1 MPTSYYLLL
10 MKRLWK
16 AVAALSPL
24 GIAAVVIVDLV
35 VGVILRFTTSS
46 KLWLDEAL
54 GVNIASAPIGQLV
67 SHLRNDG
74 APPLYYTI
82 LHYWIALFGSSDFAV
97 RSLSGV
103 FSVLGLGAAFLLAR
117 RLWGSKFAFVA
128 TAVLAVLPYGVYFG
142 TEARMYSLVML
153 ESALLLYVWTGDWEA
168 GARKRG
174 LLATVLI
181 ALLLYTHYWSLYL
194 VTALFVVVGIQI
206 WRARSFGRSSRL
218 KILAILGGGIVW
230 LPWLPIFNEQ
240 RLHTGT
246 PWSPPPALFQFLNW
260 IDAFIVNQS
269 RQHITP
275 SMHHQ
280 VNLYLLIALVF
291 IGTFAVVMTA
301 RHFMTLDLRV
311 PEDARF
317 LVAITFGTMLL
328 GLLASHYGGTTFAP
342 RYASVVA
349 VPLVLLAA
357 RGIMVLD
364 RPFRI
369 FLVLL
374 LFSGGMLW
382 TDKWGRNVQRS
393 QAGQVAEVL
402 ASATPGAYVFMCPD
416 QIGPS
421 VLRYARSDLEYSSY
435 PRYSNPT
442 FVNWYDYKDAFSATS
457 PAMAGS
463 TVLAAA
469 GPRDIYVVWS
479 SGYTLKGT
487 CKAVVR
493 QITAATGRP
502 SRQLLKAHLTGFYQS
517 MNVTYLPLHE

>member
-1 MPTSYYLLL
+1 

-16 AVAALSPL
+16 VLSTLSPV
-24 GIAAVVIVDLV
+24 GIAAVVALDLAI
-35 VGVILRFTTSS
+35 GICLRFTTTS

-54 GVNIASAPIGQLV
+54 GVNIASAPIGQLAD
-67 SHLRNDG
+67 HLRNDG
-74 APPLYYTI
+74 APPLYYVL
-82 LHYWIALFGSSDFAV
+82 LHFWISLFGDSDFTV

-103 FSVLGLGAAFLLAR
+103 FSVLGLGAAFILAR
-117 RLWGSKFAFVA
+117 RLWGSRYAFVA
-128 TAVLAVLPYGVYFG
+128 TAILAVLPYAVYFG
-142 TEARMYSLVML
+142 TETRMYSLVML
-153 ESALLLYVWTGDWEA
+153 ESALLLFVWIGDWET
-168 GARKRG
+168 GALKRG
-174 LLATVLI
+174 LIAMVLI

-194 VTALFVVVGIQI
+194 VSVLFVLVVSQM
-206 WRARSFGRSSRL
+206 WRARSIGRSSKWKL
-218 KILAILGGGIVW
+218 LAILGGGVLW

-246 PWSPPPALFQFLNW
+246 PWSPPPSLFQFLNW
-260 IDAFIVNQS
+260 IDSFVVNQS
-269 RQHITP
+269 RQHHTP

-280 VNLYLLIALVF
+280 VNMYLLIALLL
-291 IGTFAVVMTA
+291 IGTFAVVMTERQIMA
-301 RHFMTLDLRV
+301 LDFSV
-311 PEDARF
+311 PKAAKF
-317 LVAITFGTMLL
+317 LAFISFGTMLL
-328 GLLASHYGGTTFAP
+328 GLLASHFGGTTFAP

-349 VPLVLLAA
+349 IPLVLLAA

-364 RPFRI
+364 KPIRI
-369 FLVLL
+369 LLVLL

-382 TDKWGRNVQRS
+382 TDQWGRNVQRS

-402 ASATPGAYVFMCPD
+402 AGATPGAFVFLCPD

-442 FVNWYDYKDAFSATS
+442 FVNWYDYKDAFAATS
-457 PAMAGS
+457 PAKAGS

-469 GPRDIYVVWS
+469 GNRDIYVVWS

-493 QITAATGRP
+493 NIAAATGRP
-502 SRQLLKAHLTGFYQS
+502 PERLLQARLTGFYQS
-517 MNVTYLPLHE
+517 MNVTLLPFRK

>member
-1 MPTSYYLLL
+1 ML
-10 MKRLWK
+10 MKSPWK
-16 AVAALSPL
+16 VLSNLSPL
-24 GIAAVVIVDLV
+24 GISAVVTVDIVIGIL
-35 VGVILRFTTSS
+35 LRFTTSS

-54 GVNIASAPIGQLV
+54 GVNIASGPIGQLV

-74 APPLYYTI
+74 APPLYYLL
-82 LHYWIALFGSSDFAV
+82 LHCWISLFGDSDFTV
-97 RSLSGV
+97 RALSGV
-103 FSVLGLGAAFLLAR
+103 FSVLGLGAAFILAR
-117 RLWGSKFAFVA
+117 RLWGSSYAFVA

-153 ESALLLYVWTGDWEA
+153 ESALLLFVWIGDWET

-174 LLATVLI
+174 LTAMALI

-194 VTALFVVVGIQI
+194 VSVLFVVVVAQM
-206 WRARSFGRSSRL
+206 WRARSFGSSSKFKL
-218 KILAILGGGIVW
+218 LAILGGGVAW

-260 IDAFIVNQS
+260 VDSFIVNQS
-269 RQHITP
+269 RQHHTP

-280 VNLYLLIALVF
+280 VNLYLLVALLVM
-291 IGTFAVVMTA
+291 GTFAAVMTE
-301 RHFMTLDLRV
+301 RQIISLDFRV
-311 PEDARF
+311 PPAAKF
-317 LVAITFGTMLL
+317 LATISFGTMTL
-328 GLLASHYGGTTFAP
+328 GLVASHFGGATFAP
-342 RYASVVA
+342 RYTSIVA
-349 VPLVLLAA
+349 IPLVLLAA

-364 RPFRI
+364 KPLRI

-382 TDKWGRNVQRS
+382 TDKWGRHVQRS

-402 ASATPGAYVFMCPD
+402 AGATPGAFVFLCPD

-435 PRYSNPT
+435 PRYSNPA
-442 FVNWYDYKDAFSATS
+442 FVNWYDYKAAFTVTS
-457 PAMAGS
+457 PAIAGS

-469 GPRDIYVVWS
+469 GSRDIYVIWS

-493 QITAATGRP
+493 DIAAATGRP
-502 SRQLLKAHLTGFYQS
+502 PVRLLKARLTGFYQS
-517 MNVTYLPLHE
+517 MNVTFLPFHQ